1 MIDVDDYK
9 LQMTNST
16 IHNLNEANR
25 ILILFFMMMFIIF
38 ADSSMDMFMI
48 NLFLLVILVWCNI
61 SFKILFKSINLF
73 SSFLFLFCF
82 FVSLIFLNIYIGLF
96 WMIKIID
103 VIVIISILGMT
114 ASYVELVKGVRF
126 WLKPFSFICD
136 VNKLSLNI
144 GGYLKSLTIIYNQ
157 RERIHVSKRLRGVKF
172 ESMGF
177 VDKIDLL
184 LHEFG
189 GILKFSAKRI
199 DSFKDN
205 IYVNKYGIGSIKGN
219 YRLNKWTK
227 TDTILL
233 IVSVLMLFAILF
245 Y

>member
-25 ILILFFMMMFIIF
+25 ILILFFVMMFIIF
-38 ADSSMDMFMI
+38 ADSSMDMFM
-48 NLFLLVILVWCNI
+48 
-61 SFKILFKSINLF
+61 INLF